1 MSDGLSISS
10 AKIRQSYDLCNLY
23 TSTPQSTLSSHLR
36 SAHLVQGASPKSIRL
51 RPAPYEAPFLRWT
64 QHTSPSGAMEQQ
76 RIHIAC
82 SNHYW
87 SEHKALLLH
96 TPTNSATQGEPILL
110 RPSTTSAT
118 HHATIQISPPSFG
131 EGSTRFSRAY
141 IIYVSCHGGQER
153 QIKRAEP
160 HGKGIPI
167 KHQST

>member
-1 MSDGLSISS
+1 MTCATFILRLL
-10 AKIRQSYDLCNLY
+10 KVHYLH
-23 TSTPQSTLSSHLR
+23 TFR
-36 SAHLVQGASPKSIRL
+36 SAHLAQGASPKSIRL
-51 RPAPYEAPFLRWT
+51 KPAPYEAPLLRWT

-76 RIHIAC
+76 SIHIAC
-82 SNHYW
+82 SNYYW

-96 TPTNSATQGEPILL
+96 TPTNSTTQGEPILL

-118 HHATIQISPPSFG
+118 HHDTIQISPPSFE
-131 EGSTRFSRAY
+131 EGPTHVSRAY

>member
-1 MSDGLSISS
+1 MTCATFILRLLK
-10 AKIRQSYDLCNLY
+10 AHCLHTFR
-23 TSTPQSTLSSHLR
+23 STYL
-36 SAHLVQGASPKSIRL
+36 AQGASPKSIHL
-51 RPAPYEAPFLRWT
+51 RPTPHTPPFLRWT
-64 QHTSPSGAMEQQ
+64 QHTATSGAMEQQ
-76 RIHIAC
+76 SVHIAC

-141 IIYVSCHGGQER
+141 IIYIPCRGGQER
-153 QIKRAEP
+153 
-160 HGKGIPI
+160 
-167 KHQST
+167 